1 MSVAC
6 DTFLIMR
13 ETIMS
18 IGSAYFQERASID
31 PESECLLWLG
41 RMSVKK
47 GRADKQAVMRGRNTW
62 LSVARYT
69 WQLIRPELDPTSRL
83 RKMCENPLCVLP
95 SHYVEISKFCPA
107 GHKRTEKNTYV
118 ISGMTWTNSKGEI
131 KPTKSVQCRICSVE
145 SDRRLRLR
153 KKLNSANLIK

>member
-1 MSVAC
+1 
-6 DTFLIMR
+6 
-13 ETIMS
+13 MS

-47 GRADKQAVMRGRNTW
+47 DRADKQAVMKVKESW
-62 LSVARYT
+62 YSVARYT
-69 WQLIRPELDPTSRL
+69 WQLIRPQLDPASRL

-95 SHYVEISKFCPA
+95 DHFVEITKFCPA

-118 ISGMTWTNSKGEI
+118 ISGMTWTNVKGEVL
-131 KPTKSVQCRICSVE
+131 PTKAVQCRICAVE
-145 SDRRLRLR
+145 SNRNLRLR
-153 KKLNSANLIK
+153 KKENSAKVITR